1 VTTDAVATIDPSR
14 TALLVMDMQNALV
27 ERFAD
32 GQRLVAGCKEAIAR
46 ARQKGVTIGY
56 VRVAFADGE
65 LESAPETS
73 AMAKRLLANA
83 AAMDA
88 NHPGTQVHSELA
100 PQDGDVAVR
109 KTRVGPFSTTDLHD
123 QLEARGIDTLILTGI
138 ATSGVVLSAVRDGF
152 DRDYQLFVVSD
163 LTSDPQP
170 DVHEF
175 LTTRIFPQQAQVIA
189 ASQLA
194 DLLA

>member
-1 VTTDAVATIDPSR
+1 MTTDAVTTIEPSR

-32 GQRLVAGCKEAIAR
+32 GERLVAGCKEAIGQAR
-46 ARQKGVTIGY
+46 EKGVTVGY

-83 AAMDA
+83 AAMHAD
-88 NHPGTQVHSELA
+88 HPGTQVHLDLA
-100 PQDGDVAVR
+100 PQDGDIAVR

-123 QLEARGIDTLILTGI
+123 QLKARGIDTLVLTGI

-152 DRDYQLFVVSD
+152 DRDYRLFVVSD
-163 LTSDPQP
+163 LTSDSQP

-175 LTTRIFPQQAQVIA
+175 LTTRIFPQQAQVIT

-194 DLLA
+194 NVLA